1 MRRHLLTSV
10 AWSTLLWAI
19 AQIMPGAEP
28 DGFYGAADY
37 DY

>member
-1 MRRHLLTSV
+1 MKRLLLTSV
-10 AWSTLLWAI
+10 AWSPFLWAI
-19 AQIMPGAEP
+19 AQTMPGAEP